1 MSFGG
6 GELEGINM
14 KVGGEGGKEGVW
26 KGRRKGVGKEG
37 GHCSHFTSCLVY
49 MGCVTVTAGA
59 LCVYGGERSGAGSP
73 DL

>member
-37 GHCSHFTSCLVY
+37 GRAE
-49 MGCVTVTAGA
+49 GRE
-59 LCVYGGERSGAGSP
+59 GGRMRGWKV
-73 DL
+73 

>member
-14 KVGGEGGKEGVW
+14 KVGGEGGKEGVG

-37 GHCSHFTSCLVY
+37 GRAE
-49 MGCVTVTAGA
+49 GRE
-59 LCVYGGERSGAGSP
+59 GGRMRGWKV
-73 DL
+73 